1 MNLIQRVKSI
11 LLEPKLAWA
20 QIEVESTSTA
30 KLYTDYLMI
39 LAVIPAVAGFIGMS
53 IIGYGG
59 MGLSFRVPFFA
70 GLMNMVVSYV
80 LSLVAIF
87 VMSLIVDALAPTFK
101 GQKNSL
107 SALKLMVYAS
117 TAALVGGIFNLI
129 PALGIIGLLAA
140 LYSVYLIYL
149 GLPVLM
155 KCPQDKAVAYT
166 AVTVLCGI
174 LLGVVIGAL
183 ASLTLPSRG
192 IGNLGSLGG
201 MPGASA
207 DKQVTVSV
215 PGADIKIDTARLEA
229 MAKKMEQAGKQME
242 SAQQSG
248 DSAAAGKAMGDI
260 IGAMS
265 GAGATLPIPSDQLK
279 ARLPEA
285 VGDLKRESIES
296 QSSQAMGM
304 GGSSAKAS
312 YAQGQRRV
320 DLSITD
326 LGGFAGVAA
335 MAGWANVTADR
346 ETAEKVE
353 KTYKQGQRTIKEEA
367 WKDGSRGELTVL
379 LANGVVV
386 EANGHQVDLPTV
398 RSIVDSLGL
407 DLLEAIKRP
416 AKS

>member
-11 LLEPKLAWA
+11 LLEPKSAWP
-20 QIEVESTSTA
+20 QIEAESTTPA

-53 IIGYGG
+53 IIGFGG
-59 MGLSFRVPFFA
+59 MGVSFRVPFFA
-70 GLMNMVVSYV
+70 GLMNMLVSYV

-107 SALKLMVYAS
+107 AALKLMVYAS
-117 TAALVGGIFNLI
+117 TAAMVGGIFNLI
-129 PALGIIGLLAA
+129 PALGVLGLLAA

-155 KCPQDKAVAYT
+155 KCPPDKAVAYT

-174 LLGVVIGAL
+174 VLGIVIAAL
-183 ASLTLPSRG
+183 TSLTMPSRSFG
-192 IGNLGSLGG
+192 GMGSVGG
-201 MPGASA
+201 MPGASG
-207 DKQVTVSV
+207 DKQVSITV
-215 PGADIKIDTARLEA
+215 PGADIQIDTNRLEA

-242 SAQQSG
+242 AAQQSG
-248 DSAAAGKAMGDI
+248 DQAAAGKAMGDI
-260 IGAMS
+260 IGAVS
-265 GAGATLPIPSDQLK
+265 GGALPIPADQLK

-296 QSSQAMGM
+296 QTNQAMGM

-312 YAQGQRRV
+312 YVQGDRRV
-320 DLSITD
+320 SVSITD
-326 LGGFAGVAA
+326 LGGLAGMAA
-335 MAGWANVTADR
+335 VAGWANVTADR
-346 ETAEKVE
+346 ETPEKVE

-386 EANGHQVDLPTV
+386 EANGHQIDLPTV
-398 RSIVDSLGL
+398 RTIVEGLGL
-407 DLLEAIKRP
+407 DQLEAIKRP
-416 AKS
+416 TKS